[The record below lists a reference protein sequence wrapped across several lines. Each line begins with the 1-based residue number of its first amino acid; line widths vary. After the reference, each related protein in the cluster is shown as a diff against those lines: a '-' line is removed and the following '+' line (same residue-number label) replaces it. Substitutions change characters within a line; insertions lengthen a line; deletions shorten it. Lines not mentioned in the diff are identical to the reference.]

1 MEEKNS
7 NKLTF
12 QQYNSICQLA
22 CEYKEKVLASAKAT
36 LNRKVPP
43 MVNIGIMKDE
53 EIQTD
58 TLSLICSIR
67 GFYPQAISTT
77 WLRNGEDIKSETF
90 TTGLLPNVDKTFS
103 LDLYVDIVESD
114 WNEYTCQVEHS
125 GLTEPLH
132 LTLDRKQPGKSGIII
147 GAVFAAV
154 GVIVMVT
161 GLIVRIRRN
170 GSDAA
175 ETISINSIS
184 EMVPMS

>member
-1 MEEKNS
+1 MPLAGKGLVLWVVLLSVLFFSQLPNVQGVFNYLQHQFFCAEDSSTNASFCRWLVSYDSRKLFYLDSRVNRFVPLQQFLEKKMEEKNS

-36 LNRKVPP
+36 LNRK
-43 MVNIGIMKDE
+43 
-53 EIQTD
+53 
-58 TLSLICSIR
+58 
-67 GFYPQAISTT
+67 
-77 WLRNGEDIKSETF
+77 
-90 TTGLLPNVDKTFS
+90 
-103 LDLYVDIVESD
+103 
-114 WNEYTCQVEHS
+114 
-125 GLTEPLH
+125 
-132 LTLDRKQPGKSGIII
+132 DRKQPGKSGIII

>member
-1 MEEKNS
+1 LSGVFNYLQHQFFCAEDSSTNASFCRWLVSYDSRKLFYLDSRVNRFVPLQQFLEKKMEEKNS

-22 CEYKEKVLASAKAT
+22 CEYKEQMEYKNPFIIGTS
-36 LNRKVPP
+36 KVPP

-125 GLTEPLH
+125 GLTEPL
-132 LTLDRKQPGKSGIII
+132 
-147 GAVFAAV
+147 
-154 GVIVMVT
+154 
-161 GLIVRIRRN
+161 
-170 GSDAA
+170 
-175 ETISINSIS
+175 
-184 EMVPMS
+184 